1 MPHLDRTDSQVDPL
15 LSERR
20 RAQRRLIGALVLIL
34 GAVIVLP
41 ILLDSQPQPA
51 SHNITIE
58 IPKSLFET
66 CKKRAIQAQ
75 KNATSHLS
83 DPSALDALCDDS
95 ESSFEHVSNFGLG
108 SSRRPSSQNPGNA
121 NRHTTVLIQTNPTK
135 PTSAASATP
144 PAAPAPVVPSTAV
157 ASKPIPAP
165 SARSSARSN
174 TQPVP
179 GYTAARPLPPGSRF
193 FIHIGH
199 FANKAYAEAATQKLK
214 AAGFP
219 AFLEH
224 RKASSQASKVQKISA
239 KEAFFIRIG
248 PFNDRAHAQQALD
261 TIGKMNLN
269 KGKGTGQQ
277 TPYIDKHALNN

>member
-75 KNATSHLS
+75 KNTTSHLS

-108 SSRRPSSQNPGNA
+108 SSRRPSS
-121 NRHTTVLIQTNPTK
+121 
-135 PTSAASATP
+135 
-144 PAAPAPVVPSTAV
+144 ST
-157 ASKPIPAP
+157 
-165 SARSSARSN
+165 RSN
-174 TQPVP
+174 TPSAP
-179 GYTAARPLPPGSRF
+179 SYTATRPSIPGSRF

-199 FANKAYAEAATQKLK
+199 FSNKTHAEAGIQKLK

-224 RKASSQASKVQKISA
+224 RKASSQASKTQKTSA

-248 PFNDRAHAQQALD
+248 PFNDRAQAQQALD
-261 TIGKMNLN
+261 TIGKMDIT
-269 KGKGTGQQ
+269 KGKSAGQH